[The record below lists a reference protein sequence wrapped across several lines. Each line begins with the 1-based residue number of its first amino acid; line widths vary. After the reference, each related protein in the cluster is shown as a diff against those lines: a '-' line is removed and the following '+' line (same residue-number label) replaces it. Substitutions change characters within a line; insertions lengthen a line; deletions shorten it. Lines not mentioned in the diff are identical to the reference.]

1 MDSHSKIRK
10 RMRFAYL
17 FLFIWFNSLFVQA
30 QNTKVWSLQACI
42 AYAKEHNIS
51 IQKSTLNAGLQAVEV
66 AQSKARFYPDVTA
79 NAGGNFY
86 FGKPGVSDS
95 FGNTYGVQTAVN
107 LYNGGRTKIA
117 LQQAENNLKIS
128 KLQTEEIKD
137 NISLQ
142 IINTYMNVLFSKEN
156 LAIAEE
162 QLRVG
167 KKMYQRMHEFVESG
181 VKAAKDLYQVKANLA
196 RDEEEV
202 VKARNRVSLALL
214 DLSQLLQI
222 PYSGFDVPDV
232 PVAISDAE
240 LLYKN
245 ANDVYTKAL
254 QIRPEI
260 ERANKSIEN
269 ATLGIAVAKAGK
281 KPVVTASYGFNTFY
295 NYYWGEGLNP
305 VQQNSNDTSFFE
317 QLKKERGHHLGLS
330 LRIPLFDRFETKNN
344 VQRAKIRRQIA
355 AYNLENE
362 KTLLEAKIERAYIDA
377 ETSLKT
383 FEAAQKT
390 LEAQQEAF
398 RTAQERYNLGIL
410 TSYDFDQVREKLV
423 QAQSAF
429 VRAKYN
435 YVFRTKLLDF
445 YAGLPVDL

>member
-1 MDSHSKIRK
+1 
-10 RMRFAYL
+10 MRFAYL